1 MPVDVDFTCFMFVH
15 MNIAII
21 KYQLKRKMLCEMF
34 ELIIWKN
41 KNGKELKRFIKCVPN
56 KTPKKQQ
63 ICTFLL

>member
-1 MPVDVDFTCFMFVH
+1 
-15 MNIAII
+15 
-21 KYQLKRKMLCEMF
+21 MLCEMF

-56 KTPKKQQ
+56 KKPKKQQ